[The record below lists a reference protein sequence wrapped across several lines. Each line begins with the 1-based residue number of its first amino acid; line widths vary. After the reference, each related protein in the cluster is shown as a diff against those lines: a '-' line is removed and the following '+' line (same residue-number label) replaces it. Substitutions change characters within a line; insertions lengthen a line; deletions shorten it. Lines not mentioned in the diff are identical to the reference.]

1 MKGLDNI
8 LLEGRIEDARQYI
21 ANSIGTELLSD
32 ESEEI
37 LGYFIDGDP
46 SGNHKY
52 LMWMVKM
59 HDIDSGFSP
68 NMLIDLVERFHNN
81 LDKIHPA
88 LILQDIDLGMDRN
101 GRHVSR
107 IATSPKNIDSYP
119 DYKSLK
125 GVVEAAEEAVTRKQK
140 ETEAKA
146 GVDKLYED
154 ERWLLVKPNTYE
166 GSCYYG
172 SSTKW
177 CTASKDAP
185 QHWGDYTKRG
195 NLYYIIDKS
204 HELGDYYKLALFKEW
219 DGNEEWYDRADDAL
233 NQGTINA
240 IRSMVPQNLITAL
253 DGAHKK
259 YEEPKREPELLTL
272 DEFREKLAEYIMTE
286 KGLQTINTN
295 SGTWKLD
302 IDETDGVW
310 VWYHRIDKEIVHVV
324 QATPFWDGRNEI
336 PFDFVNDEGMYG
348 DWSITAGPES
358 LETEHISQDA
368 YLKRGPDIN
377 MYRNVEWGISV
388 FLNHIYLPL
397 VKQQLDKDF
406 FKELIGHD
414 YATWRANSYVST
426 FKFKYPPRE
435 GTMTQRFVDYLKQ
448 NPRKTSNQFYEDVL
462 GYPRPRAHNNMFF
475 SSIKDSGIVKMERQG
490 RQFVYSLGPNYQ
502 AWVEGRLLR
511 T

>member
-1 MKGLDNI
+1 MKGLSNI
-8 LLEGRIEDARQYI
+8 LLEGRIDDAKQYI
-21 ANSIGTELLSD
+21 ENAVGFLSD
-32 ESEEI
+32 KDEEV

-59 HDIDSGFSP
+59 FDTDSGFSP
-68 NMLIDLVERFHNN
+68 NMLIDLVGRFHNN
-81 LDKIHPA
+81 VDRLTPA
-88 LILQDIDLGMDRN
+88 FITDMDFEAPNNRIL
-101 GRHVSR
+101 
-107 IATSPKNIDSYP
+107 TSPKNIDSY
-119 DYKSLK
+119 DTFRELK
-125 GVVEAAEEAVTRKQK
+125 MVVDEIGLRQTRKQK
-140 ETEAKA
+140 ETEAKS

-166 GSCYYG
+166 ASCYYG

-177 CTASKDAP
+177 CTAAKNNTT
-185 QHWGDYTKRG
+185 HFEDYSERG

-204 HELGDYYKLALFKEW
+204 HELGDYYKIALFKEW

-259 YEEPKREPELLTL
+259 YKEPKREGDLLTL
-272 DEFREKLAEYIMTE
+272 DEFREKLAEYIMTK
-286 KGLQTINTN
+286 KGLQTINTS

-302 IDETDGVW
+302 IDFRDGVW
-310 VWYHRIDKEIVHVV
+310 TWYHRVDREIVHEV
-324 QATPFWDGRNEI
+324 QATPFWRGRNEI
-336 PFDFVNDEGMYG
+336 PFDFVDDESMYD

-358 LETEHISQDA
+358 LETEHVSQDD
-368 YLKRGPDIN
+368 YLQRKQERN
-377 MYRNVEWGISV
+377 MYRNVEWGTSV

-397 VKQQLDKDF
+397 VKQELGKDF
-406 FKELIGHD
+406 FKELTGMGDH
-414 YATWRANSYVST
+414 ATWTPNSYVST
-426 FKFKYPPRE
+426 FTFKYPPRE

-462 GYPRPRAHNNMFF
+462 GYSRPRAHNNMFF